1 MLKTC
6 HAGFQFPCNL
16 FSINL
21 NGVKFTMD
29 WHSSR
34 LNSLVQR
41 IRFTTQITIHMNKVF
56 LFILL
61 FAFPALTYA
70 QRIQS
75 GNYSTTGYVKSDGT
89 IQNRNYSTVGYIKP
103 DGRIQNRN
111 YSTIGYIKS
120 DGTIQNNNYSTV
132 GYVKSDGRVQDRNYS
147 TLGYVKDDGRVQNQN
162 YQTLGYARGVRKE
175 WAAVVFFF
183 FEFE

>member
-1 MLKTC
+1 MPKIC
-6 HAGFQFPCNL
+6 HSNIQILYNL
-16 FSINL
+16 RSINL
-21 NGVKFTMD
+21 NGIKFT
-29 WHSSR
+29 W
-34 LNSLVQR
+34 NSIVLVYTLQSNGYVL
-41 IRFTTQITIHMNKVF
+41 TTQMTILMKK
-56 LFILL
+56 ILL
-61 FAFPALTYA
+61 FIILFSFPALAYA

-120 DGTIQNNNYSTV
+120 DGTIQNHHYATV
-132 GYVKSDGRVQDRNYS
+132 GYVKSDGRVQDRYYS
-147 TLGYVKDDGRVQNQN
+147 TLGYVKDDGCVQNQN

-183 FEFE
+183 FVFE